1 MPTGNETFSTLA
13 PVMYSPE
20 WVRRLAPTRNLEYGP
35 WSVSFCKYVRE
46 GIYGPVLCIMR
57 TSCDLQ
63 YAVDLAEMALLERIS
78 SSWVV
83 MVLAMFVFTVGVSRM
98 LRCELERERG

>member
-1 MPTGNETFSTLA
+1 MGLG
-13 PVMYSPE
+13 
-20 WVRRLAPTRNLEYGP
+20 RL
-35 WSVSFCKYVRE
+35 VFVYVRE

-57 TSCDLQ
+57 TPCDLQ

-83 MVLAMFVFTVGVSRM
+83 MVLAMFVFTVEVSRM